1 LLSFRIPLS
10 EEAMETD
17 MELLSSGLK
26 LASFLRP
33 LRTTFDVDGLFEE
46 EWVDVVIPVDMFA
59 GFFRHPSRL
68 QRVWPML
75 VEKRQ

>member
-46 EWVDVVIPVDMFA
+46 E
-59 GFFRHPSRL
+59 
-68 QRVWPML
+68 
-75 VEKRQ
+75 